1 MIYFLECASDIDEF
15 VKTHPILEDYKLKVK
30 NIGEGINFY
39 IIEIKSIE
47 ELLKFKE
54 DIEKPI
60 IINSLNSYIKQYL
73 PEEIKYSIKVYDT
86 YRELK

>member
-1 MIYFLECASDIDEF
+1 MIYFLECSSDIDEF

-30 NIGEGINFY
+30 NLECGFNLY

-54 DIEKPI
+54 DVGYSI
-60 IINSLNSYIKQYL
+60 IISSLDSYIKQYL
-73 PEEIKYSIKVYDT
+73 PDEVNYSIEIYNT
-86 YRELK
+86 YRE

>member
-1 MIYFLECASDIDEF
+1 MIYFLECSSDIDKF

-30 NIGEGINFY
+30 NLEFGFNLY

-54 DIEKPI
+54 DIEEPI
-60 IINSLNSYIKQYL
+60 IIDSLDSSVKQYL
-73 PEEIKYSIKVYDT
+73 PEGVKYSIEIYDT
-86 YRELK
+86 YRE